1 MLIIYTSA
9 SFGFS
14 VKQFYCCNKL
24 KSTLIVFTTGE
35 QKKSGMNDKMD
46 NCCKTK
52 YQFLKVKDAHL
63 SEANTPDQ
71 VKHFTQTDFY
81 KPFFEQ
87 VVFIYSLQTVA
98 NHCNPPPLIN
108 AIPIYLLVSVF
119 RI

>member
-9 SFGFS
+9 TFGFS

-24 KSTLIVFTTGE
+24 KSTSIAFTSSE
-35 QKKSGMNDKMD
+35 DKKCGMDDKMD

-52 YQFLKVKDAHL
+52 YQFFKIKDAHF
-63 SEANTPDQ
+63 SEGNTTDL
-71 VKHFTQTDFY
+71 VNCFTLAHFY

-87 VVFIYSLQTVA
+87 VVFTYPQTIVA
-98 NHCNPPPLIN
+98 NYCYPPPLRN